1 MYSEIIEISFRS
13 LLISSAAT
21 LMALSWS
28 LPISYMISS
37 RQSRLG
43 KIIVSISNAL
53 VSVPTVI
60 VGLFLYMLFSR
71 KGPLSVVGLLYT
83 PQAIVLGESLL
94 ITPLLISLFHD
105 VFNEY
110 RSKYWEMAISL
121 GATFSQA
128 VALVVREAMPRLVTA
143 SLIGFGRAIGE
154 LGVALMVGGNIKGYT
169 RVLTT
174 SIALEV
180 SKGEFEEALMLGF
193 ILLGIVFTIVVA
205 VRLMNRVLER

>member
-43 KIIVSISNAL
+43 KMIVSISNAL

-128 VALVVREAMPRLVTA
+128 AALVVREAMPRLVTV